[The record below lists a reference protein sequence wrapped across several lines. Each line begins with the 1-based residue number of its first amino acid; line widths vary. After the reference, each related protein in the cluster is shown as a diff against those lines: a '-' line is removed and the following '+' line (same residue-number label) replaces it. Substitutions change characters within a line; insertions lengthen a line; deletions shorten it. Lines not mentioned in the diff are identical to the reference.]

1 MAKVEEKVVGAL
13 PHWDMTPYF
22 GGLDSQDFD
31 EAFRELLE
39 RIGRLRD
46 LYDEHGVRGGEITLD
61 DRAVAAFEEVVT
73 EQNSLLEDLRIVNAY
88 LYSFISTDSRNEA
101 AQARLSEMQM
111 HAVEL
116 QRLEARFKEWIA
128 ALGADGIIEGSE
140 VARDHAF
147 AVKKAEKAAALQM
160 SESEEDLF
168 ATLRVTGG
176 TAWSKLYQ
184 NVTSRLTA
192 EVEKPGGSE
201 RLPISKVRALAQD
214 PDPEVRR
221 AAYQA
226 ELKAWETVE
235 VPLAAAINSIK
246 GETSSVA
253 DRRGFED
260 ALATALFQN
269 NVDRETLE
277 AMQSAVVESFP
288 DFRRYLES
296 KAKLL
301 GKPALAFYDLFAPVG
316 DPAALKEWGWN
327 DATGFITEQFEAYS
341 PRLGSL
347 AQRAFSEGWVDA
359 EPREGKSDG
368 AFCMGVR
375 GEDSRV
381 LMNFSGSFNSVQTLA
396 HELGHAF
403 HNINLATRTPLQR
416 QTPMALAETASIFCQ
431 TMVGEAG
438 KEEASDAERLVILE
452 GELQGSCQVVVDIH
466 SRFLFERGVLERR
479 RERELS
485 VTELKQAMLDAQKQ
499 TYGDGLDPEALHPY
513 MWAAK
518 PHYYGATFYNWPYT
532 FGLLFGL
539 GLFARFRDDADAFRD
554 SYDDL
559 LSSTGMA
566 EAAELCARFDID
578 VRSAD
583 FWRGSL
589 DVIRGQIDE
598 FASLA
603 S

>member
-1 MAKVEEKVVGAL
+1 MAKVEERQAAL
-13 PHWDMTPYF
+13 PRWDMSPYF
-22 GGLDSQDFD
+22 EGLDSQGF
-31 EAFRELLE
+31 EKAFRELLD
-39 RIGRLRD
+39 RIGALKG
-46 LYDEHGVRGGEITLD
+46 LYDRHGVRGGEFTLD
-61 DRAVAAFEEVVT
+61 DGSVAAFEEVVA
-73 EQNSLLEDLRIVNAY
+73 EQNSLMDDLRTVNAY

-116 QRLEARFKEWIA
+116 QRLEARFKEWVA
-128 ALGADGIIEGSE
+128 ALGADKLIERSQI
-140 VARDHAF
+140 ARDHAF
-147 AVKKAEKAAALQM
+147 AVKKAEKAAELQM
-160 SESEEDLF
+160 SETEEDLF

-184 NVTSRLTA
+184 NVASRLTA

-201 RLPISKVRALAQD
+201 RLPISKVRSLAHD
-214 PDPEVRR
+214 PDPEVRK
-221 AAYQA
+221 AAHQA

-235 VPLAAAINSIK
+235 VPLAAAMNSIK
-246 GETSSVA
+246 GETSSA
-253 DRRGFED
+253 AERRGFED

-269 NVDRETLE
+269 NVDRETLD

-288 DFRRYLES
+288 DFRRYLKS

-301 GKPALAFYDLFAPVG
+301 GKEVLSFYDLFAPVG
-316 DPAALKEWGWN
+316 DPAALKEWGWE
-327 DATGFITEQFEAYS
+327 DATGFINEQFQAYS
-341 PRLGSL
+341 PRLGGL

-396 HELGHAF
+396 HELGHAY
-403 HNINLATRTPLQR
+403 HNINLATRTPMQR

-431 TMVGEAG
+431 TMIAEAG
-438 KEEASDAERLVILE
+438 KGEASDAERLVILE

-466 SRFLFERGVLERR
+466 SRFLFEQGVFERR

-485 VTELKQAMLDAQKQ
+485 VTEFNQAMLDAQRQ
-499 TYGDGLDPEALHPY
+499 TYGEGLDPEALHPY

-539 GLFARFRDDADAFRD
+539 GLFARFRDDANSFRA

-559 LSSTGMA
+559 LSSTGVA
-566 EAAELCARFDID
+566 DAAELCARFDID

-583 FWRGSL
+583 FWRSSL

-598 FASLA
+598 FESLA